1 MMPRKHFLL
10 PEAWQEKGMDKTEL
24 QGPKIATCIVYAD
37 KLCECD
43 LSTSRDVVSGVPSQN
58 QFPCGR
64 RSFGGRYLLCN
75 SIKITLQHET
85 PGLLRGRA
93 YKRGEEGNTTR
104 RTGPHPPPVGR
115 KRREKGCN
123 KKGTLSGFCVY
134 VLAT

>member
-1 MMPRKHFLL
+1 
-10 PEAWQEKGMDKTEL
+10 MDKTEL

-58 QFPCGR
+58 QFPVVDHLVAVTSCATP
-64 RSFGGRYLLCN
+64 YQL
-75 SIKITLQHET
+75 TLQHET
-85 PGLLRGRA
+85 PGLRGRA

-115 KRREKGCN
+115 KRREEGCN
-123 KKGTLSGFCVY
+123 KKDAPSSTRRGQRTKI
-134 VLAT
+134 